1 MEQGKHSP
9 MEAGKAGH
17 LEDGRVIARE
27 ELGND
32 YQRLALDVPG
42 VAAAAQPGQF
52 IHLRV
57 PGLDSR
63 VLRRPFSVYR
73 VKGTELILL
82 YKTVGAGTR
91 AMNELRAGDKVSVM
105 GPLGRGF
112 PLDGRGFPVLIGG
125 GYGAA
130 PLSFLAEKLPRQG
143 VVFLGGR
150 TDADVLCREDFKRL
164 GWEIQ
169 VATEDGSLGVKG
181 FVTAALDRWLDGAAA
196 LSPPP
201 ELYAC
206 GPDGMLKALAERAV
220 ARGLTAW
227 LSMDRHM
234 GCGAGVCLACVIRVK
249 RPNGSGGEIWARVCK
264 EGPVFESRE
273 IVWEGGASK

>member
-1 MEQGKHSP
+1 MDHVTT
-9 MEAGKAGH
+9 GH
-17 LEDGRVIARE
+17 LEDGRVIAQE
-27 ELGND
+27 QLGND
-32 YQRLALDVPG
+32 YQRLVLEVPG

-52 IHLRV
+52 VHLRV
-57 PGLDSR
+57 PGLDAH

-73 VKGTELILL
+73 VKGAELILL

-91 AMNELRAGDKVSVM
+91 AMNELRAGDKLSVM

-112 PLDGRGFPVLIGG
+112 PLAAKGFPVLIGG

-130 PLSFLAEKLPRQG
+130 PLSFLAEKLPRKG

-150 TDADVLCREDFKRL
+150 TAADVLCREDFKKL

-169 VATEDGSLGVKG
+169 VATEDGSLGLKG
-181 FVTAALDRWLDGAAA
+181 FVTAALDAWLEAEGGLAPA
-196 LSPPP
+196 P

-206 GPDGMLKALAERAV
+206 GPDGMLRALAERAA

-249 RPNGSGGEIWARVCK
+249 RVNGSGEETWARVCK

-273 IVWEGGASK
+273 IVWEGGAPK

>member
-1 MEQGKHSP
+1 MEHQTT
-9 MEAGKAGH
+9 GH
-17 LEDGRVIARE
+17 LEEGRLTAQERIGE
-27 ELGND
+27 D
-32 YQRLALDVPG
+32 YRLLVLDAPG
-42 VAAAAQPGQF
+42 VAAKAQPGQF
-52 IHLRV
+52 VHLRV
-57 PGLDSR
+57 PGLEDR

-73 VKGTELILL
+73 VKGHELLLL

-91 AMNELRAGDKVSVM
+91 AMNDLRPGSVISVM

-112 PLDGRGFPVLIGG
+112 PLDRPGSVPLLVGG

-130 PLSFLAEKLPRQG
+130 PLSFLAERLPRKG

-150 TDADVLCREDFKRL
+150 RAGDVLCLDDFKRL
-164 GWEIQ
+164 GWETRL
-169 VATEDGSLGVKG
+169 ATEDGSLGDKG
-181 FVTAALDRWLDGAAA
+181 FVTAVLDRWLDARKKGEAA
-196 LSPPP
+196 P
-201 ELYAC
+201 EIYAC
-206 GPDGMLKALAERAV
+206 GPDGLLRALAERAA

-249 RPNGSGGEIWARVCK
+249 RTAGDGGETWSRVCK

-273 IVWEGGASK
+273 IVWEGAASA